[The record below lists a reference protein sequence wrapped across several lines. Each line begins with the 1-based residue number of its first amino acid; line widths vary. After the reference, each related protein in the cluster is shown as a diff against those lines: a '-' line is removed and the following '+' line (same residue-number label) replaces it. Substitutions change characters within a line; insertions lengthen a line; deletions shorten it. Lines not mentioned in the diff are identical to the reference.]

1 MSDSV
6 TKFYMNDEFEERLA
20 KQGAKNF
27 ILMGG
32 DPTVEKVVDEFR
44 QRSAEGI
51 EKYGTTLH
59 DNDLTTLE
67 WLQHAKEEAMDF
79 ALYIQRVMDKI
90 KE

>member
-6 TKFYMNDEFEERLA
+6 TKYYENIDRWV
-20 KQGAKNF
+20 
-27 ILMGG
+27 G
-32 DPTVEKVVDEFR
+32 DPTVNKVVNEFKE
-44 QRSAEGI
+44 RSESGI
-51 EKYGTTLH
+51 KKYGTTLH

-90 KE
+90 KENAS